1 VIFDVFSCSLVTNK
15 GGRNSFMAEVMDIL
29 NIVSLFTIE
38 ETELK
43 TFDEKCTFIK
53 WGVEG

>member
-1 VIFDVFSCSLVTNK
+1 
-15 GGRNSFMAEVMDIL
+15 MAEVMDIL